1 MAIGLLRDEECGS
14 LEVVDRWFRQLDQR
28 RIYHGAR
35 EWMVQVTGIL
45 CEEDMLWIQ
54 IADDSR
60 WAGSVLLRV
69 SSTTPVD
76 QAVHA
81 LTNRAPGVVSYP
93 KVVTALA
100 RNFPISV
107 S

>member
-1 MAIGLLRDEECGS
+1 MPTGLLQDEECGS
-14 LEVVDRWFRQLDQR
+14 LEIVDKWFRQLDQR
-28 RIYHGAR
+28 RIYEGAR

-45 CEEDMLWIQ
+45 CEEDVLWIQ

-69 SSTTPVD
+69 RSTTPVD
-76 QAVHA
+76 QAVRA
-81 LTNRAPGVVSYP
+81 LTTRHAGVVSYP

-100 RNFPISV
+100 SNRSPAV